1 MMWPMSEGFL
11 NEKKNVM
18 WPEHAIGG
26 PSLSPTAQVAQ
37 AKILLYFK
45 KKTGQPSIFLNQ
57 KNEEQSCENEG
68 QLSFSFL
75 TMSVHTISVVEN

>member
-1 MMWPMSEGFL
+1 
-11 NEKKNVM
+11 M

-37 AKILLYFK
+37 AKILYFK
-45 KKTGQPSIFLNQ
+45 KKSGQQSIFLNQ

-68 QLSFSFL
+68 QLSCFFL